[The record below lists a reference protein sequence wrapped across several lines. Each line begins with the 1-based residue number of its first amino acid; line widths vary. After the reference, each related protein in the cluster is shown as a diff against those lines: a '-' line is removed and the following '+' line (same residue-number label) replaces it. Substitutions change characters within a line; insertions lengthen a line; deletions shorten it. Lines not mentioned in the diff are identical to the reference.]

1 MPPPLPYAARLLAGA
16 FALLTSV
23 SATAQP
29 GRSPAGTFV
38 RGPLTLELTDSTF
51 RASAGG
57 ALGAEGRLTRRG
69 DTLSVHDTG
78 GPRACNREM
87 EGRYV
92 VLSTGDTLRMTA
104 ITDPCSGRRG
114 VFSGGP
120 FLREPGDVR
129 LFVNA
134 ILIDGTGASARSG
147 VTIEV
152 REGRIADV
160 YEAGSR
166 QVPGGA
172 SIIDLRGRWVIPG
185 LIDAHV
191 HLATDPSRTDRRAV
205 VATKLQAAL
214 RGGITSVR
222 DMAGDARALA
232 ELARATLVGDL
243 EGPDIHYSAVWAGAD
258 FMGDPRVSSST
269 RGTTAGSEPWMR
281 TISTTMEWRIL
292 AAEAKG
298 SGVSGVK
305 LYADGSA
312 AMARGT
318 VEAAHA
324 AGLKVW
330 AHATIFPARPSDL
343 VDAGVDVLS
352 HAPLLAWEAV
362 DSLPGYRSRYA
373 APFQRVPVNAPRI
386 DALFRQMKARGTL
399 FEPTMCVF
407 AREDASRVMSEWG
420 TAVTKRAIE
429 AGVPLVAGTDGMI
442 GEGESATPN
451 LHRELELLVEAGL
464 TPLQAIQSATLHAAR
479 AIGIEQRTGSI
490 RPGLAADFVVLTADP
505 LADIRNTTKI
515 DRVVKRG
522 KDVSR

>member
-1 MPPPLPYAARLLAGA
+1 VPYAARLLASA
-16 FALLTSV
+16 LALLTSV
-23 SATAQP
+23 SAAAQS
-29 GRSPAGTFV
+29 GRSTPGTFV

-57 ALGAEGRLTRRG
+57 ALGAEGRLIRRG

-78 GPRACNREM
+78 GPRACSREV
-87 EGRYV
+87 EGRYLAV
-92 VLSTGDTLRMTA
+92 TAGDTLRLTA
-104 ITDPCSGRRG
+104 ITDPCPGRRG

-120 FLREPGDVR
+120 FVREAGDLRV
-129 LFVNA
+129 FVNA
-134 ILIDGTGASARSG
+134 TLIDGTGAPPRAG
-147 VTIEV
+147 VSIEV
-152 REGRIADV
+152 REGRIVDV
-160 YEAGSR
+160 YQTGSR
-166 QVPGGA
+166 QAVGDA
-172 SIIDLRGRWVIPG
+172 AIVDLRRRWVIPG

-191 HLATDPSRTDRRAV
+191 HLATDPSRTDARAV
-205 VATKLQAAL
+205 IATKLQAAV

-243 EGPDIHYSAVWAGAD
+243 QGPDIHYSAVWAGAD
-258 FMGDPRVSSST
+258 FMGDPRVRTST
-269 RGTTAGSEPWMR
+269 RGTIAGTEPWMR
-281 TISTTMEWRIL
+281 TISATLDWPLL

-312 AMARGT
+312 AMARSS
-318 VEAAHA
+318 VDAAHA

-373 APFQRVPVNAPRI
+373 APFQRVPANAPRI

-399 FEPTMCVF
+399 FEPTMFVF
-407 AREDASRVMSEWG
+407 AREGANRVMSDWG
-420 TAVTKRAIE
+420 MAVTKRAIA

-442 GEGESATPN
+442 GEGETATPN

-490 RPGLAADFVVLTADP
+490 RPGLSADFVVLTADP

-522 KDVSR
+522 RDVSR